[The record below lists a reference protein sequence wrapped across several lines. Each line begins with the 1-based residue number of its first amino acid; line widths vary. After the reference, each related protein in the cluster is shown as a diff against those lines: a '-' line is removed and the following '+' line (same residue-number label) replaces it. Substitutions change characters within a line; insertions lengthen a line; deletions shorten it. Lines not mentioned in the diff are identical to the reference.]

1 MNTPWS
7 SRPNRLSAVGDR
19 PGRARYRAGA
29 PGSTRFAP
37 RGAGKPEVVPRLLRP
52 LSELLGRRAFCK
64 EVIVLSARQRGT
76 LCVFLA
82 AVLYSIGGLC
92 IKLIPWGGM
101 AINGG
106 RTAIALVVIGLYLAA
121 TRHKPKMN
129 LWVLVGA
136 LAVCGTNILFSIANK
151 LTTAANAIVLQFTAP
166 IFVILFSILLF
177 GKRPQKLDL
186 LACGLVLGGVLLFF
200 VDSLSAGGMLGNI
213 LALLSGVS
221 YAGVFM
227 MNDMPDSD
235 AISSVFWGD
244 VISAVVGL
252 PFLGYEAEFTP
263 NVLAPLLVLGIFQ
276 VGAAYILLTEGLK
289 TTPPVTAS
297 LVSGIEPV
305 LNPILVAVFYHEMIG
320 PIALVGAMVV
330 VGSVVLYNVV
340 LARQTEP
347 SETGGAL

>member
-1 MNTPWS
+1 M
-7 SRPNRLSAVGDR
+7 
-19 PGRARYRAGA
+19 
-29 PGSTRFAP
+29 
-37 RGAGKPEVVPRLLRP
+37 
-52 LSELLGRRAFCK
+52 
-64 EVIVLSARQRGT
+64 SARQRGT